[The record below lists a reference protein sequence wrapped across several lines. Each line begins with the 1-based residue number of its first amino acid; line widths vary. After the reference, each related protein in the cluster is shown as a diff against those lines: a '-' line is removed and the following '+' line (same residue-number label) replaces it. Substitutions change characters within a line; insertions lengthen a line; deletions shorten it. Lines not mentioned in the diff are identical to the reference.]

1 MAALTQPAASAALP
15 TAAPA
20 ALRRTV
26 ERVLHVYAE
35 AILSRRRLVG
45 AGVLLALAA
54 VPNSLAFSACSLL
67 GAALALRGLR
77 LVRDFTPYSYNALLC
92 GSALASLYA
101 LTPESAVLALAL
113 GAFAV
118 VITAAL
124 AAFVSSFG
132 YIPVAALPYTLTIWA
147 LLGLAPYLSLSA
159 AAPSGDVL
167 AGALPHWAALWLQSL
182 GSVVLVPKVFAGAAI
197 LCALLAHSRIAS
209 VVAVLTLS
217 AISGMLQLAT
227 LQPADALVQSACAN
241 GVVAAL
247 ALGGVWLVP
256 SRATT
261 LVAVSGGMLAAFFT
275 LGSTMPLYLVGLWPG
290 FLPAGAALVLVLTA
304 LRQRSDQRSP
314 QLAQS
319 VAANP
324 EQLLLDHL
332 ARPRSQPSGLWLTPP
347 FHGAWMCT
355 QGANGPFTHR
365 GTLAHAY
372 DFEICEAEGSL
383 CRGHGEQP
391 QDYHCF
397 AQPVLAVADG
407 TVIAIENGQPNNAIG
422 DVDSQRPWGN
432 YVILQHA
439 PALFSLVAHLSPGTV
454 TVYPGQYVQRGGVIG
469 YCGSSGRSPRPHLH
483 FQLQSGPELGAATVP
498 CELQDMVVRKGDQ
511 LRFEPLHE
519 PAQGETL
526 RAIVPDYALA
536 SLIDAPLGATLT
548 YRMGDRTERIV
559 CELDSWGRTQLRS
572 LDLDA
577 QLVFTRTH
585 SCMRCSELRGD
596 SRSVLRLWRLAL
608 GMVAFERGPS
618 LCFSHSVPRRW
629 LAGLGR
635 ELLWDLGAALRNPAP
650 IEIESR
656 MQVDTEGLSVVSQS
670 KQLGAHGEPAL
681 RCCVRFGALPGPSL
695 IEVTTQLGAARV
707 WRAEL
712 VVQATEPRAVLSQDA
727 RTAPPG
733 FGLELGDWS

>member
-1 MAALTQPAASAALP
+1 MAAVTQPAAASAA
-15 TAAPA
+15 
-20 ALRRTV
+20 ALWRAI

-35 AILSRRRLVG
+35 AILSRRRIVG
-45 AGVLLALAA
+45 AGVLVALAA
-54 VPNSLAFSACSLL
+54 APNSLLFSACALL
-67 GAALALRGLR
+67 GAALAQRGLR
-77 LVRDFTPYSYNALLC
+77 LVRDFTPYSLNALLC
-92 GSALASLYA
+92 GSALASLYG
-101 LTPESAVLALAL
+101 LTPESAILALAL

-118 VITAAL
+118 VVTAAL
-124 AAFVSSFG
+124 ASLVSSFG
-132 YIPVAALPYTLTIWA
+132 YIPVAALPYTLSMWA
-147 LLGLAPYLSLSA
+147 VLGLAPYLDLGAATPSA
-159 AAPSGDVL
+159 DRWAEL
-167 AGALPHWAALWLQSL
+167 LPHWAALWLQSL
-182 GSVVLVPKVFAGAAI
+182 GSVLLVPKVFAGAAL

-209 VVAVLTLS
+209 VVAALTLS
-217 AISGMLQLAT
+217 AILGMLQLAP
-227 LQPADALVQSACAN
+227 LQPADALTHSACAN

-256 SRATT
+256 SGATT
-261 LVAVSGGMLAAFFT
+261 FVAVSGGVLAALFT
-275 LGSTMPLYLVGLWPG
+275 LGSAVPLYLVGLWPG
-290 FLPAGAALVLVLTA
+290 FLPACIALVLVLTA
-304 LRQRSDQRSP
+304 LRQRGDQRSP
-314 QLAQS
+314 ELAQS

-332 ARPRSQPSGLWLTPP
+332 ARPRLAPSGLRLTPP

-372 DFEICEAEGSL
+372 DFEICAEEGSL
-383 CRGHGEQP
+383 CSGHGEQP

-407 TVIAIENGQPNNAIG
+407 TVVAIENSQPNNAIG

-432 YVILQHA
+432 YVIVQHA
-439 PALFSLVAHLSPGTV
+439 PEVFSLVAHLSPGTI
-454 TVYPGQYVQRGGVIG
+454 TVYPGQYVQRGGVVG

-483 FQLQSGPELGAATVP
+483 FQLQSGPALGAATVP
-498 CELQDMVVRKGDQ
+498 CGLQDMVVRKGDA

-526 RAIVPDYALA
+526 RSLVPDYALA

-548 YRMGDRTERIV
+548 YRIGDKTERVV

-577 QLVFTRTH
+577 QLVFTRTQ
-585 SCMRCSELRGD
+585 SCMRSSELRGS

-608 GMVAFERGPS
+608 GMVAFERSPS
-618 LCFSHSVPRRW
+618 LSFANSIPRRW
-629 LAGLGR
+629 LAGFGR
-635 ELLWDLGAALRNPAP
+635 ELLWDFAAALRTPAA

-656 MQVDTEGLSVVSQS
+656 MRIDAEGLSVVSQS
-670 KQLGAHGEPAL
+670 KQRATNGEPML
-681 RCCVRFGALPGPSL
+681 RCCVRFAVLPGPSV
-695 IEVTTQLGAARV
+695 IEVTTQLGAART

-712 VVQATEPRAVLSQDA
+712 VVEAPEPRAVLSQDT
-727 RTAPPG
+727 RLAPPG